1 METSGPKKWR
11 CCTIFEA
18 TNMVGMFPEM
28 SARTNR
34 PLIYGSYLR
43 FKSPWNGRW
52 YVNSTFSF
60 SRLFLVFSRKNSWS
74 RPVLIF
80 RVARF
85 QPWYKSLT
93 KSWRCLV
100 PSSQKHVAWSKHG
113 IYIMISGQ
121 NMVYTYIYIYPIG
134 SMYGIFI
141 YIYPKNGPNVGKYSI
156 HGASGYDIPWVVRF
170 LCSCRL
176 LQTPIYG
183 EWPSLFA
190 GSSKKNALS
199 LGLWAPCQICEFL

>member
-1 METSGPKKWR
+1 MLKSPIPLHSSGLLFGCHGR
-11 CCTIFEA
+11 QVVGLCTRWCSQSWVMAI
-18 TNMVGMFPEM
+18 N
-28 SARTNR
+28 
-34 PLIYGSYLR
+34 PLIR
-43 FKSPWNGRW
+43 
-52 YVNSTFSF
+52 
-60 SRLFLVFSRKNSWS
+60 
-74 RPVLIF
+74 I
-80 RVARF
+80 
-85 QPWYKSLT
+85 
-93 KSWRCLV
+93 
-100 PSSQKHVAWSKHG
+100 H
-113 IYIMISGQ
+113 IYI
-121 NMVYTYIYIYPIG
+121 YTYIYIYYIYIYHVCIPIVG
-134 SMYGIFI
+134 WMTRNHVLWHIYMSQMLHGAGIFT